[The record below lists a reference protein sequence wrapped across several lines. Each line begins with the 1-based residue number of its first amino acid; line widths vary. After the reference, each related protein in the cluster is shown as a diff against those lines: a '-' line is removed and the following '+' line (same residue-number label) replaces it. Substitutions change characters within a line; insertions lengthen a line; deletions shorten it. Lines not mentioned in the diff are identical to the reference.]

1 MGYMGCGSVV
11 GYQFINFVLCFLHLL
26 ARYSFSKIQF
36 ISFLLFLEIS
46 WAYSFLSAKIE
57 SKKVAWSIHFSV
69 TKGDQRAE
77 YLGNF
82 SFLPSV
88 LDALYGAGAGILVNL
103 IFLDPLLLLVEYL
116 QGQSFVIL

>member
-46 WAYSFLSAKIE
+46 WAYSFLS
-57 SKKVAWSIHFSV
+57 WSIHFSV